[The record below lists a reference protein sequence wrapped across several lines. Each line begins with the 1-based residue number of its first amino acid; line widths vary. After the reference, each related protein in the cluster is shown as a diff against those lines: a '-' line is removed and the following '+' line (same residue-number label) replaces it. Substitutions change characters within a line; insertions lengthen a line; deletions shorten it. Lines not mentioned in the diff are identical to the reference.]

1 MKKRAL
7 IMVVAIMVAVT
18 AFVGGTLAWFTDS
31 DRLEPS
37 VYTIGNVK
45 IQVSGGAVSGTL
57 LPGVDVYKCDLSDSV
72 ADPAVTVISGSVK
85 CYVFVEITPM
95 FASSTVSY
103 GDSVTADSLI
113 DYDMYTMNGSGEV
126 WTELSNNVYYQVVD
140 ASAND
145 VYLPIYDK
153 VYTDS
158 SVTKAMFDA
167 IGTDHVSLAVNV
179 YAIQYDGIADVSAAW
194 NAIKPQ
200 AASNENVDSSE
211 VVAE

>member
-31 DRLEPS
+31 DKLEPS

-45 IQVSGGAVSGTL
+45 IEVNGGAVSGTL
-57 LPGVDVYKCDLSDSV
+57 LPGVDAYKYDLNDLV
-72 ADPAVTVISGSVK
+72 ADPTVTVVGGSVK

-95 FASSTVSY
+95 FTSGNALY

-113 DYDMYTMNGSGEV
+113 DYNMYKINDSGEV
-126 WTELSNNVYYQVVD
+126 WTKLSDNVYYQVVD
-140 ASAND
+140 ASAAN
-145 VYLPIYDK
+145 VSLPIYNN
-153 VYTDS
+153 VYTAS

-167 IGTDHVSLAVNV
+167 IGTDTVSLAVNV

-194 NAIKPQ
+194 NAVKPQ
-200 AASNENVDSSE
+200 AASNENVDGGE